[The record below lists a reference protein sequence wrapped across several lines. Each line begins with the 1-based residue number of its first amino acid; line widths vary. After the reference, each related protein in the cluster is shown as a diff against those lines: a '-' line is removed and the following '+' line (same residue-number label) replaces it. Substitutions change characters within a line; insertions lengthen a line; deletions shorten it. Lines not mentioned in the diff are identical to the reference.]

1 MKRPW
6 PRIPIIIVPPRGVA
20 RIMLYLVLPLTLAA
34 GVLNLF
40 FDVDAFEAR
49 TGFFDAI
56 GTFIIDGIV
65 ALAGLFAALYAA
77 SVFFPRRWGEKAGI
91 GGAIVAALIAAFCF
105 RVLWL
110 GGSG

>member
-20 RIMLYLVLPLTLAA
+20 RIMLYLVLPLMLAA
-34 GVLNLF
+34 GALNLF
-40 FDVDAFEAR
+40 FDIDAFEER

-56 GTFIIDGIV
+56 GTFIINAIV

-91 GGAIVAALIAAFCF
+91 GGALVAAVIAAFCF
-105 RVLWL
+105 SALWH
-110 GGSG
+110 GGAG